1 MPFESKERFQHGYP
15 PRDSYTPPKRNS
27 HHEGFS
33 SFTTEGTVAVVDHE
47 VHEVVDPHSEDMK

>member
-1 MPFESKERFQHGYP
+1 MLQAFT
-15 PRDSYTPPKRNS
+15 YTIVIVLSCYLHYSTMNS

-33 SFTTEGTVAVVDHE
+33 SFMTEGTVAVVDCE